1 MIDFHTHSSASD
13 GALNP
18 KELLERAAR
27 EGVTRFALTDHDTI
41 NGYLTVKDRV
51 PEGLRLVSGVELSC
65 QWARIGIHVVG
76 LGFDP
81 DAPSLRQHLQLLD
94 AARLVRAARIGDRL
108 ESAGM
113 TGALRGAQSVASG
126 AQIGRPHFARWM
138 VMAGHV
144 DSEEA
149 AFKRFLGRGKPGDI
163 SVLWPSLEATREVP
177 RRLIQPKR
185 KTIGLRVPDHPIPQ
199 ALLHAL
205 NEPLMSATLIM
216 PGDDYPMTDPCD
228 IRHYL
233 EHEVDL
239 VIDGGF
245 CGLEATSVVDLTGPT
260 PVVLRAG
267 VGDVSDFEIA

>member
-1 MIDFHTHSSASD
+1 MSQF
-13 GALNP
+13 
-18 KELLERAAR
+18 
-27 EGVTRFALTDHDTI
+27 FAIH
-41 NGYLTVKDRV
+41 
-51 PEGLRLVSGVELSC
+51 PETP
-65 QWARIGIHVVG
+65 Q
-76 LGFDP
+76 
-81 DAPSLRQHLQLLD
+81 
-94 AARLVRAARIGDRL
+94 ARLIQQAVSLIQGGGVIVYPTDSAYALGCQLGDKKAMERIRRIRSLQGNHNFTLVCRDL
-108 ESAGM
+108 SELGTYA
-113 TGALRGAQSVASG
+113 
-126 AQIGRPHFARWM
+126 
-138 VMAGHV
+138 HV
-144 DSEEA
+144 DNTTYRLLRHA
-149 AFKRFLGRGKPGDI
+149 TPGPYTF
-163 SVLWPSLEATREVP
+163 VLEATREVP

>member
-1 MIDFHTHSSASD
+1 MSQF
-13 GALNP
+13 
-18 KELLERAAR
+18 
-27 EGVTRFALTDHDTI
+27 FAIH
-41 NGYLTVKDRV
+41 
-51 PEGLRLVSGVELSC
+51 PETP
-65 QWARIGIHVVG
+65 Q
-76 LGFDP
+76 
-81 DAPSLRQHLQLLD
+81 
-94 AARLVRAARIGDRL
+94 ARLIQQAVSIIQGGGVIVYPTDSAYALGCQLGDKKAMERIRRIRSLQENHNFTLVCRDLSELGTY
-108 ESAGM
+108 A
-113 TGALRGAQSVASG
+113 
-126 AQIGRPHFARWM
+126 
-138 VMAGHV
+138 HV
-144 DSEEA
+144 DNTTYRLLRHA
-149 AFKRFLGRGKPGDI
+149 TPGPYTF
-163 SVLWPSLEATREVP
+163 VLEATREVP

-216 PGDDYPMTDPCD
+216 PGDDYPMTDPYD

-239 VIDGGF
+239 IIDGGF

>member
-1 MIDFHTHSSASD
+1 MSQF
-13 GALNP
+13 
-18 KELLERAAR
+18 
-27 EGVTRFALTDHDTI
+27 FAIH
-41 NGYLTVKDRV
+41 
-51 PEGLRLVSGVELSC
+51 PETP
-65 QWARIGIHVVG
+65 Q
-76 LGFDP
+76 
-81 DAPSLRQHLQLLD
+81 
-94 AARLVRAARIGDRL
+94 ARLIQQAVSLIQGGGVIVYPTDSAYALGCQLGDKKAMERIRRIRSLQENHNFTLVCRDLSELGTY
-108 ESAGM
+108 A
-113 TGALRGAQSVASG
+113 
-126 AQIGRPHFARWM
+126 
-138 VMAGHV
+138 HV
-144 DSEEA
+144 DNTTYRLLRHA
-149 AFKRFLGRGKPGDI
+149 TPGPYTF
-163 SVLWPSLEATREVP
+163 VLEATREVP

-185 KTIGLRVPDHPIPQ
+185 KTISLRVPDHPIPQ

-216 PGDDYPMTDPCD
+216 PGDDYPMTDPYD

>member
-1 MIDFHTHSSASD
+1 MSQFFAIHPETPQVRLIQQAVSLIQGGGVIVYHTDSAY
-13 GALNP
+13 ALGCQLGDKKAMERIRRIRSLQENHNFTLVCRDLS
-18 KELLERAAR
+18 ELGTYA
-27 EGVTRFALTDHDTI
+27 
-41 NGYLTVKDRV
+41 
-51 PEGLRLVSGVELSC
+51 
-65 QWARIGIHVVG
+65 
-76 LGFDP
+76 
-81 DAPSLRQHLQLLD
+81 
-94 AARLVRAARIGDRL
+94 
-108 ESAGM
+108 
-113 TGALRGAQSVASG
+113 
-126 AQIGRPHFARWM
+126 
-138 VMAGHV
+138 HV
-144 DSEEA
+144 DNTTYRLLRHA
-149 AFKRFLGRGKPGDI
+149 TPGPYTF
-163 SVLWPSLEATREVP
+163 VLEATREVP

-216 PGDDYPMTDPCD
+216 PGDDYPMTDPYD